1 MANSFPSK
9 TPSPSL
15 SGAAGWSVDCLQEWG
30 PFLQL
35 AIPSMLMNCLE
46 WWLYEI
52 AGFLAGIVGEVEL
65 GAQSVVY
72 QLAAV
77 AYMVPAFL
85 LHFVCLFVLTWSH
98 VTMQFDKH
106 VCWVLFLFCLVF
118 GGGAGNTFT
127 SQPTVFALV
136 SVSNGFRRGHQRS
149 RWKRPGRRVHG
160 AGQAVGQGR
169 PPLCMYESI
178 GCPGQVSSC
187 PPASGCRS
195 HSCSADS
202 IHALFR

>member
-1 MANSFPSK
+1 MSLLFVVYKVIARHTFIPCCWSLSYKSHTLVKLCMRILVAFGKFVSSK

-15 SGAAGWSVDCLQEWG
+15 SGTAGWSVDCLQEWG
-30 PFLQL
+30 PFLRL

-85 LHFVCLFVLTWSH
+85 LHSGGFFFCFVC
-98 VTMQFDKH
+98 FDM
-106 VCWVLFLFCLVF
+106 VIRQ
-118 GGGAGNTFT
+118 N
-127 SQPTVFALV
+127 P
-136 SVSNGFRRGHQRS
+136 
-149 RWKRPGRRVHG
+149 
-160 AGQAVGQGR
+160 
-169 PPLCMYESI
+169 I
-178 GCPGQVSSC
+178 
-187 PPASGCRS
+187 
-195 HSCSADS
+195 
-202 IHALFR
+202 